1 MIIMLKLNKA
11 KQLVK
16 FVEFCCDGKQINLK
30 RFFFQIWPKC
40 WTDYSNSQKQSPGGV
55 LEKSRK
61 TANTHAKE
69 IILVRM

>member
-30 RFFFQIWPKC
+30 RFFSKYGQNVGQTTLIVR
-40 WTDYSNSQKQSPGGV
+40 SSH
-55 LEKSRK
+55 LE
-61 TANTHAKE
+61 
-69 IILVRM
+69 VF